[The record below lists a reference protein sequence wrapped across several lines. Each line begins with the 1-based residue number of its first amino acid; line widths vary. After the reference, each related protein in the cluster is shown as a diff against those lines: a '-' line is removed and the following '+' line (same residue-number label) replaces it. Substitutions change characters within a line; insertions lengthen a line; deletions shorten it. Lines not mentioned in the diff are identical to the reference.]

1 MKKSLTTAITT
12 ALVIGAAS
20 TTFAAANPFT
30 DVPSDHWSYD
40 AVAKLAQEG
49 VIEGYGDGTFNGN
62 AHITRYEMAQMVA
75 KAMSKS
81 GLGVSDQALVE
92 RLAAEYADELN
103 NLGVRVANLE
113 KKSDNVKIEGLLRLD
128 GAKTDMKGLSQ
139 YEQDSDAE
147 DYSSYKKRN
156 ELKAKLRLDITAKVN
171 DDWEVKGRLEGLSD
185 LKDGG
190 SSDGFKLKRA
200 YAHGTLFGGADVKLG
215 EFGTFDAENLTNGGL
230 LVDKELSGVEF
241 KFGNLLKTKLSYGR
255 IAAAD
260 YAYMGTDPLGYSDP
274 DLYDDKYKGKIKD
287 QYTAATEY
295 GAIQFGYDVND
306 NLALAAGWHHLKNK
320 AGGDNSR
327 IFPDGQKYT
336 DKNDIWSLGFDY
348 KFNNDF
354 TLGGLYAKSNVDASY
369 PNSKDDDNET
379 SYSVQMTYKGAK
391 AAVPHS
397 YGVWAAYR
405 QVGTYASINPTYDG
419 ALYGTKGYE
428 LGVDY
433 MVAKNILAKVVYFD
447 GEYIGDGYQGHTKN
461 NDVNRLFGRLEF
473 TF

>member
-128 GAKTDMKGLSQ
+128 GAKTDMKGWSQ
-139 YEQDSDAE
+139 SKQDDEAKKH
-147 DYSSYKKRN
+147 SSYKKRN
-156 ELKAKLRLDITAKVN
+156 QLEAKLRLDITAKVN

-255 IAAAD
+255 IAVAD
-260 YAYMGTDPLGYSDP
+260 YAYMGIDNDP
-274 DLYDDKYKGKIKD
+274 DDEY
-287 QYTAATEY
+287 AATEY
-295 GAIQFGYDVND
+295 GAIQFAYDVND

-327 IFPDGQKYT
+327 IFPDGPNNDIGT
-336 DKNDIWSLGFDY
+336 DTNDIWSLGFDY

-379 SYSVQMTYKGAK
+379 SYSVQLTYKGAK
-391 AAVPHS
+391 IDTPHS

-405 QVGTYASINPTYDG
+405 QVGAYASINPTYDG

>member
-255 IAAAD
+255 IDAAD
-260 YAYMGTDPLGYSDP
+260 YAYIGTDPMDYIERKVDGEY
-274 DLYDDKYKGKIKD
+274 
-287 QYTAATEY
+287 AATEY

-306 NLALAAGWHHLKNK
+306 NLTLAAGWHHLKNK
-320 AGGDNSR
+320 AGENNSR
-327 IFPDGQKYT
+327 IFPDGQNKGT

-348 KFNNDF
+348 KFNNDL
-354 TLGGLYAKSNVDASY
+354 TLGALYAKSNVDSK
-369 PNSKDDDNET
+369 PNIKDDDDNEK
-379 SYSVQMTYKGAK
+379 SYSVQLTYKGAK
-391 AAVPHS
+391 ADTPHS

-447 GEYIGDGYQGHTKN
+447 GEYIGDGYSDTN

>member
-20 TTFAAANPFT
+20 TTFAAANPFS

-40 AVAKLAQEG
+40 AVSKLAQEG

-75 KAMSKS
+75 KAMAKT
-81 GLGVSDQALVE
+81 GTLGESDQALVE

-128 GAKTDMKGLSQ
+128 GAQTDMKGWSK
-139 YEQDSDAE
+139 EDQDREAKFD
-147 DYSSYKKRN
+147 DTFKKRN
-156 ELKAKLRLDITAKVN
+156 ELKALLRLNITAKVN
-171 DDWEVKGRLEGLSD
+171 DDWEVKGRLDGSSD
-185 LKDGG
+185 LKEGG
-190 SSDGFKLKRA
+190 TSSFTLKRA

-215 EFGTFDAENLTNGGL
+215 EFGAFDAGNLTNGGL
-230 LVDKELSGVEF
+230 LIDKEMSGAEF
-241 KFGNLLKTKLSYGR
+241 KFGNVLKTTLSYGR
-255 IAAAD
+255 ISESD
-260 YAYMGTDPLGYSDP
+260 YLWTDTDEGP
-274 DLYDDKYKGKIKD
+274 
-287 QYTAATEY
+287 TEY
-295 GAIQFGYDVND
+295 GAIQFAYDVNN
-306 NLALAAGWHHLKNK
+306 NLALAAGWHHLKSK
-320 AGGDNSR
+320 ASGSWYPGGPSNSN
-327 IFPDGQKYT
+327 IFPDGQNGYSQNLT
-336 DKNDIWSLGFDY
+336 DTNNIWTVGFDY
-348 KFNNDF
+348 KFNEDL
-354 TLGGLYAKSNVDASY
+354 TLGGLYAKSDVDAAYSNPVY
-369 PNSKDDDNET
+369 TSKDDDNET
-379 SYSVQMTYKGAK
+379 SYSVQLTYKGAK

-405 QVGTYASINPTYDG
+405 QIGAYASINPTYNG
-419 ALYGTKGYE
+419 ALYGAKGYE

-447 GEYIGDGYQGHTKN
+447 GEYIGDGYNGAQGN

-473 TF
+473 SF